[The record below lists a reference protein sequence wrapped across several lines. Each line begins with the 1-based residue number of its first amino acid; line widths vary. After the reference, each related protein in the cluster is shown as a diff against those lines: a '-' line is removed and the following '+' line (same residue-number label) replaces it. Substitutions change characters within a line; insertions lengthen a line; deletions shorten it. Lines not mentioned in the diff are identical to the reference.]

1 MKILLII
8 TLLSLSLSISGNEFD
23 ENAPWSTHFTK
34 IFAEVKKIAMKKI
47 SVAAAEDSNVLEAVH
62 IARER
67 GIADAILVG
76 DEEKIRKIGKELNID
91 VNKFQIINEPDQK
104 AAAMKAV
111 KLVHDGV
118 CDMYMKGL
126 LQTKDFLKSILDK
139 EVGLRTGAV
148 LSHVAVFEVKGI
160 NQLLFMTD
168 GGFII
173 NPTLEEKVHLIENAV
188 KVARACGI
196 ENPKVAPLC
205 AVEVVNPKMQ
215 CTVDADELTK
225 LNQKGDIKNCI
236 VDGPMSLDMAIS
248 REACEHKGVLNRK
261 ITGDADI
268 LLFPDIHTGNVAY
281 KMLVHTSHFLNGAI
295 LSGTS
300 APVILTSRSDS
311 VATRVNSIALASVL
325 AEHIKKNKKQNN

>member
-1 MKILLII
+1 MKSLILISLLAII
-8 TLLSLSLSISGNEFD
+8 LCNSGKEFD

-34 IFAEVKKIAMKKI
+34 IFAEVKKIPMKKI
-47 SVAAAEDSNVLEAVH
+47 SVAAAEDSSVLEAVN

-76 DEEKIRKIGKELNID
+76 NEEKIRKIAKDLSID
-91 VNKFQIINEPDQK
+91 IDKFQIINEPDQK
-104 AAAMKAV
+104 TATMKAV
-111 KLVHDGV
+111 KLVHDGI
-118 CDMYMKGL
+118 CEMYMKGF

-148 LSHVAVFEVKGI
+148 LSHVAVFEIKGI
-160 NQLLFMTD
+160 PQLLFMTD

-173 NPTLEEKVHLIENAV
+173 EPTLEEKVHLIENAV
-188 KVARACGI
+188 KVAHACGI
-196 ENPKVAPLC
+196 KKPKVAPLC
-205 AVEVVNPKMQ
+205 AVEVVNPKMR

-225 LNQKGDIKNCI
+225 LNKKGDIKDCI

-248 REACEHKGVLNRK
+248 REACEHKGILNRD

-268 LLFPDIHTGNVAY
+268 LLFPDIHSNNIAAKLVA
-281 KMLVHTSHFLNGAI
+281 HTVEHYAGMI

-300 APVILTSRSDS
+300 APVILTSRSDDIQTK
-311 VATRVNSIALASVL
+311 VTSIAFASYI
-325 AEHIKKNKKQNN
+325 AENLKKNKNN

>member
-1 MKILLII
+1 MKIFFFLALFFFCNSEE
-8 TLLSLSLSISGNEFD
+8 LFQDYAE
-23 ENAPWSTHFTK
+23 WSTHFNK
-34 IFAEVKKIAMKKI
+34 IFSEVKKIPMKKI
-47 SVAAAEDSNVLEAVH
+47 SVAAAEDYNVLEAVN
-62 IARER
+62 IAREK

-76 DEEKIRKIGKELNID
+76 DEAKIRQISKEKNINID
-91 VNKFQIINEPDQK
+91 KFEIINEPDQK
-104 AAAMKAV
+104 LAALKAV

-118 CDMYMKGL
+118 CEMYMKGL

-160 NQLLFMTD
+160 SQLLFMTD

-173 NPTLEEKVHLIENAV
+173 NPNLDEKVHLIENAV

-196 ENPKVAPLC
+196 EKPKVAPLC

-215 CTVDADELTK
+215 CTVDAAELTK
-225 LNQKGDIKNCI
+225 LNKEGKIENCI
-236 VDGPMSLDMAIS
+236 VDGPLSLDMAIDK
-248 REACEHKGVLNRK
+248 EACIHKGALNRD

-268 LLFPDIHTGNVAY
+268 LLFPDIHSNNIAAKFVA
-281 KMLVHTSHFLNGAI
+281 HTTEHFAGMI

-300 APVILTSRSDS
+300 APCILTSRSDDIKTK
-311 VATRVNSIALASVL
+311 VTSIAFASYI
-325 AEHIKKNKKQNN
+325 AEHLKKK

>member
-1 MKILLII
+1 MKSLILISLLAII
-8 TLLSLSLSISGNEFD
+8 LCNSGKEFD

-34 IFAEVKKIAMKKI
+34 IFAEVKKIPMKKI
-47 SVAAAEDSNVLEAVH
+47 SVAAAEDSSVLEAVN

-76 DEEKIRKIGKELNID
+76 NEEKIRKIAKDLNID
-91 VNKFQIINEPDQK
+91 IDKFKIINEPDQK
-104 AAAMKAV
+104 TATMKAV
-111 KLVHDGV
+111 KLVHDGI
-118 CDMYMKGL
+118 CEMYMKGF

-148 LSHVAVFEVKGI
+148 LSHVAVFEIKGI
-160 NQLLFMTD
+160 PQLLFMTD

-173 NPTLEEKVHLIENAV
+173 EPTLEEKVHLIENAV
-188 KVARACGI
+188 KVAHACGI
-196 ENPKVAPLC
+196 EKPKVAPLC
-205 AVEVVNPKMQ
+205 AVEVVNPKMR

-225 LNQKGDIKNCI
+225 LNKKGDIKDCI

-248 REACEHKGVLNRK
+248 REACEHKGILNRD

-268 LLFPDIHTGNVAY
+268 LLFPDIHSNNIAAKFVA
-281 KMLVHTSHFLNGAI
+281 HTVEHYAGMI

-300 APVILTSRSDS
+300 APVILTSRSDDIQTK
-311 VATRVNSIALASVL
+311 VTSIAFASYI
-325 AEHIKKNKKQNN
+325 AENLKKNKNN

>member
-1 MKILLII
+1 MKYLII
-8 TLLSLSLSISGNEFD
+8 ISLLVISLCNSGKEFD

-34 IFAEVKKIAMKKI
+34 IFKEVKKIPMKKI
-47 SVAAAEDSNVLEAVH
+47 SVAAAEDSNVLEAVN

-67 GIADAILVG
+67 GIADAVLVG
-76 DEEKIRKIGKELNID
+76 NEEKIRQIAKQLKIDID
-91 VNKFQIINEPDQK
+91 KFEIINEPDK
-104 AAAMKAV
+104 KTAAMKAV
-111 KLVHDGV
+111 KLVHDGK
-118 CDMYMKGL
+118 CEMYMKGML
-126 LQTKDFLKSILDK
+126 ETKDFLKSILDK
-139 EVGLRTGAV
+139 DVGLRTGAV

-160 NQLLFMTD
+160 PQLLFMTD

-236 VDGPMSLDMAIS
+236 VDGPISLDMAIS
-248 REACEHKGVLNRK
+248 REACEHKGIMDRK
-261 ITGDADI
+261 ITGDADV
-268 LLFPDIHTGNVAY
+268 LLFPDIHSNNIAAKFVA
-281 KMLVHTSHFLNGAI
+281 HTVDHYAGMI

-300 APVILTSRSDS
+300 SPVILTSRSDDTQTK
-311 VATRVNSIALASVL
+311 VTSIAFASYI
-325 AEHIKKNKKQNN
+325 AENSKKIK